1 MEIKVKSY
9 SKQSSLISSILFFIL
24 GALVFTKAAELAKM
38 ISIIIGVLLAV
49 IGTVLITYFY
59 FTSKQQVY
67 SKKSLIFGIISIIL
81 AIVFIG
87 FSDVVGHFVRFI
99 VGAWILFSGIMRLI
113 NVLTMG
119 GKNTKFFPLLIVS
132 ILLIGLGIF
141 TILVENELEI
151 IGILMMI
158 YAAIEIVGF
167 IFYTKDKQAK
177 EEVGVTSIIVPE
189 KETNIERKE
198 KVNIKDAKENNDK

>member
-24 GALVFTKAAELAKM
+24 GALVFTKASELARM
-38 ISIIIGVLLAV
+38 ISIIIGVILAV
-49 IGTVLITYFY
+49 VGTVLITYFY

-67 SKKSLIFGIISIIL
+67 SKKSLILGIISIIL

-119 GKNTKFFPLLIVS
+119 KNTKFFPLLLVS

-141 TILVENELEI
+141 TIIVENELEI
-151 IGILMMI
+151 IGVLMML

-167 IFYTKDKQAK
+167 IFYTKDKQVK
-177 EEVGVTSIIVPE
+177 EEVGSTSIIIPD

-198 KVNIKDAKENNDK
+198 KVNIKEAKENNDK